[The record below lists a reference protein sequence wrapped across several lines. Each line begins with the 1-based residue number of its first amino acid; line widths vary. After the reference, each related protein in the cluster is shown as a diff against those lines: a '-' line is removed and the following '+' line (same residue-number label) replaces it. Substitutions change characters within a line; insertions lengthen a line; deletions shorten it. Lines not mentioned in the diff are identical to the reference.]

1 VGVINLGLLGLG
13 IVLIAAGYLRAKA
26 PYARYQALRDQDANT
41 ARYEAW
47 RGGARDRSDRST
59 TGASVA
65 MKLLRRQ
72 AQVGAVIAVVG
83 FLLVFAGFAVK

>member
-1 VGVINLGLLGLG
+1 MGVINLGLWALG

-47 RGGARDRSDRST
+47 RGGSRDRST

-65 MKLLRRQ
+65 MKMLRRQ
-72 AQVGAVIAVVG
+72 AQVGAAIAVVG
-83 FLLVFAGFAVK
+83 FVLVFAGFAVK